1 MAKATQGKFNIL
13 KQICEHIPGH
23 LVTKAA
29 REYGVEKQSRTFSP
43 WSHFVSLI
51 YAQASH
57 SLSLNDVCDS
67 IVDNQILTD
76 FYNFMARSIV

>member
-29 REYGVEKQSRTFSP
+29 REYGVEKRSRTFSP
-43 WSHFVSLI
+43 WSHLVSLI

-67 IVDNQILTD
+67 MKHS
-76 FYNFMARSIV
+76 FG